1 MVHTRRE
8 EEPHPSVPVRNWDVL
23 GLVTTMAQCLVL
35 QDTTP
40 SQCVWKRMDGGKRV
54 SLTKAHMPRRRT
66 HGRRRTRK
74 VIRLLHCNKENEIIR
89 KGGREGKIPRFGSR

>member
-35 QDTTP
+35 ADTTP

-54 SLTKAHMPRRRT
+54 SLTKAPCLDEGRT
-66 HGRRRTRK
+66 EEDEQEK
-74 VIRLLHCNKENEIIR
+74 
-89 KGGREGKIPRFGSR
+89 